1 MRRFPLASLGKSDEL
16 VAACIGSKQ
25 QAKKPSVVH
34 RVAGPKARK
43 PRKNVASP
51 PHFMTLL

>member
-1 MRRFPLASLGKSDEL
+1 MRRFPLAPLGKTDEL

-34 RVAGPKARK
+34 RVDGPKARK